1 MSENPGYN
9 EPTIEQTAVLLIDIA
24 SALMSSGAHTMRII
38 QNVSR
43 MAETFGY
50 ELDLSVFQL
59 SIMMTI
65 ASKDDPGKLLTQI
78 KKIKPLHLNFTI
90 VSQLSALS
98 WDTYDKHLPYEVI
111 KTEFHRIISE
121 KRMPAWLL
129 LLLVACA
136 NAAFCK
142 LFKGD
147 LVAVGFVFMATLAG
161 FYTRQGLMKRHIN
174 HLVTFTT
181 SAFVASLLAGM
192 GYVFHVG
199 HTPEIAL
206 ASSVLFLIPGVPLI
220 NSILDILQGHI
231 LTGIARLVNA
241 SSLIVCIAIGLFT
254 SMLILGLEKL

>member
-1 MSENPGYN
+1 
-9 EPTIEQTAVLLIDIA
+9 
-24 SALMSSGAHTMRII
+24 
-38 QNVSR
+38 
-43 MAETFGY
+43 
-50 ELDLSVFQL
+50 
-59 SIMMTI
+59 
-65 ASKDDPGKLLTQI
+65 
-78 KKIKPLHLNFTI
+78 
-90 VSQLSALS
+90 
-98 WDTYDKHLPYEVI
+98 
-111 KTEFHRIISE
+111 
-121 KRMPAWLL
+121 
-129 LLLVACA
+129 LVACA